1 MRCKCCDRLLKDW
14 ECKTKDPFNKK
25 EYLDLCSICR
35 HHSNPYTSPYHEE
48 EEVLNKEDINVDS
61 G

>member
-14 ECKTKDPFNKK
+14 ECKTKDPINRK

-35 HHSNPYTSPYHEE
+35 HYSNPYTYQQEE

>member
-1 MRCKCCDRLLKDW
+1 MRCRCCDKLLKDW
-14 ECKTKDPFNKK
+14 ECKAKDPFNKK

-35 HHSNPYTSPYHEE
+35 YYSSPYTYLKEE
-48 EEVLNKEDINVDS
+48 EEVLNKKDINVDS